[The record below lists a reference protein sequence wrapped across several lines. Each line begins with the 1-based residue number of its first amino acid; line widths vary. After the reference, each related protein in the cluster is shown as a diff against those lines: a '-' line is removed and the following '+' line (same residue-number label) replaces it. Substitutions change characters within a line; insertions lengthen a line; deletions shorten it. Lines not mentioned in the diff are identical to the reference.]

1 MMIQNLLNT
10 IGGKWIQ
17 YAIMAVLFW
26 FLQPRLV
33 ELIDA
38 VFVNLS
44 LLGIEAENHVQVS
57 NFVVFAIIALVFW
70 LMKSP
75 RER

>member
-1 MMIQNLLNT
+1 MMIQNLFNT

-17 YAIMAVLFW
+17 YVVMAVLFW

-57 NFVVFAIIALVFW
+57 NFVVFVVIALVFW

>member
-1 MMIQNLLNT
+1 MNLLNT
-10 IGGKWIQ
+10 IGGKWVQ
-17 YAIMAVLFW
+17 YAVMAVLFW

-33 ELIDA
+33 ELIDSI
-38 VFVNLS
+38 FINLAS
-44 LLGIEAENHVQVS
+44 LGVEAENHLQVS
-57 NFVVFAIIALVFW
+57 NFVVFAVIALVFW

>member
-1 MMIQNLLNT
+1 MMIQNLFNT

-17 YAIMAVLFW
+17 YAIMAVIFW

-38 VFVNLS
+38 VFMNLS

>member
-1 MMIQNLLNT
+1 MNLFNT